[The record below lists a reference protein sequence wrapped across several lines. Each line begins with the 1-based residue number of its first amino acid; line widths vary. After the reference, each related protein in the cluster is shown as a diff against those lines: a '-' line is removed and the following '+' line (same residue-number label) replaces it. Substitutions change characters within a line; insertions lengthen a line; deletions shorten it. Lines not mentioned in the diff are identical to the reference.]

1 MLRPKTMIPTALALV
16 VVVHAQIDLPVGKD
30 LDPYLFP
37 SVDTL
42 YLLEEGLDSLPAPT
56 SPDFVSKIRKRTED
70 PTISSVR
77 VDTANRVL
85 HYASRSVGTLKRM
98 DGAVSGTETSYPS
111 PAAGVDYTLW
121 LFDAQGR
128 RVSQIFGTRSGGFE
142 FGSDTISYDWSRSGC
157 PDEFWAD
164 TKREWTVD
172 AQGHCSRGTI
182 YAKSGGTWS
191 EVGVVDQLIW
201 DGNRL
206 NAAYELEIDGTTV
219 DTVAKDIYSHDGD
232 GHWTKVERFSKTGSG
247 VWRLD
252 ARSINEWDGG
262 AFVKGLDTEYDRA
275 GTVVWSLQLATVP
288 FSTNS
293 VRNRSLPQGGMEAR
307 VVGAEV
313 VFANPNA
320 SEGRI
325 RITDLQG
332 RAVAEFTVPSLGKVA
347 WSSPR
352 GGILLWCAS
361 SSEHGAAAGRLVLR

>member
-1 MLRPKTMIPTALALV
+1 MLRPKTMISTALVLAV
-16 VVVHAQIDLPVGKD
+16 VVRAQIDLPVGKD

-85 HYASRSVGTLKRM
+85 HYASRSVGSLKRT
-98 DGAVSGTETSYPS
+98 DGVVSGTETSYPS
-111 PAAGVDYTLW
+111 PAAGVDYTRW

-182 YAKSGGTWS
+182 YAKSGDTWS
-191 EVGVVDQLIW
+191 EVGVVDQLVW
-201 DGNRL
+201 DGNKL
-206 NAAYELEIDGTTV
+206 AAAIELEIDGSTV

-232 GHWTKVERFSKTGSG
+232 GNWAKVDRFSKTGSG

-262 AFVKGLDTEYDRA
+262 KFAKGLDTEYDRA
-275 GTVVWSLQLATVP
+275 GNVVWSLQLSTVP
-288 FSTNS
+288 PSTS
-293 VRNRSLPQGGMEAR
+293 SARNRSLSRGGLEAR
-307 VVGAEV
+307 VVGAEA
-313 VFANPNA
+313 VFANPQVGEA
-320 SEGRI
+320 QV

-332 RAVAEFTVPSLGKVA
+332 RTVAEFAVPSLGKVS
-347 WSSPR
+347 WSGAR
-352 GGILLWCAS
+352 GGIWLWRAS